1 MKSELQAK
9 EMLLLISVQWKK
21 ISRMNTISLNGI
33 PLKIYI
39 IEFV

>member
-21 ISRMNTISLNGI
+21 ISRMNTISLKGI